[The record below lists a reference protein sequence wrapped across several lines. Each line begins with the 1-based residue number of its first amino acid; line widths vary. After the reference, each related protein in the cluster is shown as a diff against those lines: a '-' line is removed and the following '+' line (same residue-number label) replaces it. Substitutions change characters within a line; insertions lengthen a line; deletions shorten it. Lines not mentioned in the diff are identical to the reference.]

1 MASLVLLACC
11 KITGVGVAVMNSGQR
26 RGGIF
31 ISYRRQDSGHLAGRL
46 YDRLAA
52 RFGEDRV
59 FIDVVT
65 IEPGVDFAEE
75 IFRAVAG
82 CRVLLVIIGPAWLTA
97 ADEQG
102 R

>member
-1 MASLVLLACC
+1 MSLSKAS
-11 KITGVGVAVMNSGQR
+11 R
-26 RGGIF
+26 FRIF